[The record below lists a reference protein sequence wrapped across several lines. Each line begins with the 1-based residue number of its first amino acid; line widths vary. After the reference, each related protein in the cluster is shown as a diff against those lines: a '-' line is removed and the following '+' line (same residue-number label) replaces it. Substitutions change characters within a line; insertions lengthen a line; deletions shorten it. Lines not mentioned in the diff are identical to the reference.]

1 MAGDDRKDPTPLPG
15 PASQG
20 GGAPRTSRIETL
32 AIHAGQAPDPT
43 TGAVMTPVY
52 LTSTYVQDGPGGHK
66 GFEYSRTRNPTR
78 DALEGCLAALEDG
91 RHGLAF
97 ASGLAATDAVLHLL
111 SAGDHVVHSDDVY
124 GGTFRIFDKVY
135 RRHGLRFDA
144 VDLTDPAR
152 LARALRPET
161 KLVWIESPTNPML
174 KLVDLAAVAAI
185 ARAHGARTV
194 VDNTFATPFFQRP
207 LALGIDVVVHSTT
220 KYLNGHSDVVGGA
233 VVTSDDDLHGRLRFL
248 QNAVGAVP
256 SPLDAFLVLRGLK
269 TLPVRMERHA
279 TNALAVARFL
289 EAQPQ
294 VERVIFPGL
303 PSHPQHALAR
313 RQMSGFGGM
322 LTFVLRGGLPA
333 ATAFLRAVRLFSC
346 AESLGGVE
354 SLIEHPAIMT
364 HASVPADVRAALGI
378 ADGLIRV
385 SVGIEAVDDLLED
398 LGRGL
403 AAAAKAG

>member
-1 MAGDDRKDPTPLPG
+1 MSDPKL
-15 PASQG
+15 
-20 GGAPRTSRIETL
+20 RLETL

-43 TGAVMTPVY
+43 TGAIMTPVY

-78 DALEGCLAALEDG
+78 DALEGCLAALEGG

-124 GGTFRIFDKVY
+124 GGTFRIFDKVH
-135 RRHGLRFDA
+135 RRHGVSFDA
-144 VDLTDPAR
+144 VDMTDPAR
-152 LARALRPET
+152 VERALRPET
-161 KLVWIESPTNPML
+161 RLVWIESPTNPML

-185 ARAHGARTV
+185 ARRRGARTV

-207 LALGIDVVVHSTT
+207 LEQGIDVVVHSTT

-233 VVTSDDDLHGRLRFL
+233 IVTSDDELHARLAFL
-248 QNAVGAVP
+248 QNAVGGVP
-256 SPLDAFLVLRGLK
+256 SPMDAFLVLRGLK

-279 TNALAVARFL
+279 ANALALASFL
-289 EAQPQ
+289 EGHPQ
-294 VERVIFPGL
+294 VERVVYPGL

-322 LTFVLRGGLPA
+322 LRFVLRGGLPA
-333 ATAFLRAVRLFSC
+333 ATAFLKALRLFSC

-364 HASVPADVRAALGI
+364 HASVPAATRAALGI
-378 ADGLIRV
+378 SDGLIRV
-385 SVGIEAVDDLLED
+385 SAGIEAVEDLKDDLA
-398 LGRGL
+398 RGF
-403 AAAAKAG
+403 AAAAKI